1 MIHFSLTNPSCACPL
16 RILSLGAHP
25 DDLEIGCGGTILKLA
40 EGKRPLNVTWI
51 VFSGSEERRRE
62 ATDSANV
69 FLDQVAK
76 REVIVKEF
84 RDGFFP
90 YTGGEIKEYFETLK
104 TRVSPDLIFTHYRHD
119 LHQDHRVISE
129 LTWNTF
135 RNHLILE
142 YEIPK
147 YDGDM
152 GSPNAFVELDE
163 STSRRKID
171 TILELFQTQ
180 DHRHWFSGNLF
191 LSLLRLRGMECAAP
205 SGYAEAF
212 YCRKMVL
219 RIEGDDI
226 QTVQQPIISWRG
238 KITLKELEGR
248 SISVA
253 SRHSVPKQ
261 QT

>member
-1 MIHFSLTNPSCACPL
+1 MINCTLVNPSSASPL
-16 RILSLGAHP
+16 RVLCLGAHS
-25 DDLEIGCGGTILKLA
+25 DDLEIGCGGTILKLTNGEA
-40 EGKRPLNVTWI
+40 PLDVTWI
-51 VFSGSEERRRE
+51 VFSADEERRRE
-62 ATDSANV
+62 ATGSANV
-69 FLDQVAK
+69 FLNRAEK
-76 REVIVKEF
+76 KEILVKKF

-90 YTGGEIKEYFETLK
+90 YIGGEIKEYFETLK
-104 TRVSPDLIFTHYRHD
+104 NRTSPDLIFTHYRHD

-163 STSRRKID
+163 STTRHKID
-171 TILELFQTQ
+171 TILAFFQTQ
-180 DHRHWFSGNLF
+180 GDRHWFSKDLF
-191 LSLLRLRGMECAAP
+191 LSILRLRGMECAAP

-219 RIEGDDI
+219 
-226 QTVQQPIISWRG
+226 
-238 KITLKELEGR
+238 
-248 SISVA
+248 
-253 SRHSVPKQ
+253 
-261 QT
+261 